1 MKHINLKDI
10 FSIPNILGYFRI
22 ILIPFFVL
30 TYINANTY
38 QDYLYAA
45 IIIGT
50 SGLTDMFDGMIARKF
65 NMITELGKFIDPL
78 ADKLTQ
84 GAIIL
89 CLTIKYKLMLIL
101 ILIFILKEGFMG
113 IMGLYMLK
121 KYKIKLDG
129 AKWFGKWCT
138 ALFDT
143 VTFIL
148 ILIPTVPINISN
160 ILISLCG
167 IIMILTFLLYMDV
180 FIKMKINARKF

>member
-1 MKHINLKDI
+1 MKHFNFKEV

-38 QDYLYAA
+38 HQYLHAA

-89 CLTIKYKLMLIL
+89 CLTIKYKLMLML
-101 ILIFILKEGFMG
+101 VLIFVLKEGFMA

-121 KYKIKLDG
+121 KYNTKLNG

-148 ILIPTVPINISN
+148 ILIPTIPFNISN
-160 ILISLCG
+160 TLIILCAIV
-167 IIMILTFLLYMDV
+167 MILTLILYIDV
-180 FIKMKINARKF
+180 FIKMKKR